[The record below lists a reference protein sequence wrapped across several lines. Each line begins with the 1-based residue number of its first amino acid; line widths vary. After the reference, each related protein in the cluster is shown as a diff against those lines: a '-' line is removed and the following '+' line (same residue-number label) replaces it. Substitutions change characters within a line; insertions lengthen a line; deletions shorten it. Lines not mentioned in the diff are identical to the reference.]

1 MKSKLDIVGLVV
13 DCGYARVVAP
23 AFCESSPLV
32 YIMAQVVK
40 SDADSS
46 NDCVTLSRA
55 EYDELLALRSS
66 NSKSSV
72 AEVVCSAGDGLS
84 AQGGR
89 WVIDSGASGHLCGN
103 SSNFLSLKPVTGQ
116 KGVRLTDGSSS
127 PIVGQG
133 NMSITPTL
141 QLSHVLHA
149 PSFPQ
154 NLLSVSRMTK
164 ELNCRVIFDPM
175 GCTFQDLLTGR
186 RIGGGYE
193 EGGLYYL
200 HQPEVSAHSAVTSS
214 SSPLLW
220 HHRLG
225 HLPVTKLRRVIP
237 HIPPSVS
244 FQCETCQ
251 LGKHCR
257 SSFPSSQSPSSQGLF
272 DLLHV
277 DVWGPSRIPN
287 RSQCRYYLVIVDDF
301 SRLSWVFLLKDRSQG
316 PVILKSLIA
325 EIKTQ
330 FDICVKIVRT
340 DNALEFKSKDL
351 LQFYSVNGIQ
361 PQFTCPHTSQQNGVA
376 ERKHRQILNVA
387 RCLMIQSNMPATYWG
402 DAVLTAGFLINRM
415 PSSSVEDQI
424 PIQILHPEAPLFPI
438 PLKFLDVCVL
448 CISWVLIEIN
458 LLRSLLNVFSLG
470 ILRTKKDI
478 VAMTLYLIKSMSV
491 RTLPSLSL
499 FLIFRVLL
507 QGYKRVRVMFFLC
520 QFPLFL

>member
-1 MKSKLDIVGLVV
+1 MNQ
-13 DCGYARVVAP
+13 AQ
-23 AFCESSPLV
+23 LV

-66 NSKSSV
+66 TSKSSV

-84 AQGGR
+84 AQGDR
-89 WVIDSGASGHLCGN
+89 WIIDSGASGHLCGN

-116 KGVRLTDGSSS
+116 KGVRLADGSSS

-149 PSFPQ
+149 PSFPH

-164 ELNCRVIFDPM
+164 ELNCRVIFYPM

-200 HQPEVSAHSAVTSS
+200 HQPEVSAYSAVTSS

-330 FDICVKIVRT
+330 FDVCVKIVRT

-351 LQFYSVNGIQ
+351 LQFYSGNGIQ

-387 RCLMIQSNMPATYWG
+387 RCLMIQSNMPASYWG

-438 PLKFLDVCVL
+438 PPKVFGCVCFVHKLGPDRDKLAAQSIKCVFLGYPKNQKGYRCYDPISHKEYVSADVTFFESIPYFSSTTPRL
-448 CISWVLIEIN
+448 QE
-458 LLRSLLNVFSLG
+458 SLG
-470 ILRTKKDI
+470 DILPLPIPPFSFR
-478 VAMTLYLIKSMSV
+478 VASSSV
-491 RTLPSLSL
+491 LGSIRLVCLASETLP
-499 FLIFRVLL
+499 
-507 QGYKRVRVMFFLC
+507 
-520 QFPLFL
+520 